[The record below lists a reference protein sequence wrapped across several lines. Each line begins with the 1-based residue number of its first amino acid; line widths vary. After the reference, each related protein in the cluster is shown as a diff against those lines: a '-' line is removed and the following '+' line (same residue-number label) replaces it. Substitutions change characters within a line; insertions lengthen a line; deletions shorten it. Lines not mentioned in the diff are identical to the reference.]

1 MHVFE
6 VPFEGQ
12 LRYAGVDE
20 AKIACYRTQAAARA
34 EANLAGLLE
43 ESGIA
48 SGRLRTVVVHGD
60 VSQRILEYEQELDCD
75 LIAVG
80 KHGAGVFEELLLGST
95 TKHLLAESQ
104 SDVLV
109 VT

>member
-1 MHVFE
+1 MWRRKLA
-6 VPFEGQ
+6 P
-12 LRYAGVDE
+12 RAPTTS
-20 AKIACYRTQAAARA
+20 KSACAASTRA
-34 EANLAGLLE
+34 
-43 ESGIA
+43 S
-48 SGRLRTVVVHGD
+48 RLRRVVVHGD

-75 LIAVG
+75 LIVVG

-109 VT
+109 VA